1 MKNIFKMTGFCL
13 LLVVILWKTDRI
25 FEVKYGDGIYGM
37 TKFYDLEDHTVDT
50 LVLGSSHAFEDINT
64 GVLWEDYGIA
74 AYVLGGSIQP
84 MWNTYYYLKEA
95 LKTQRPELIVLEA
108 YCTMFDSDYI
118 DDSRIIKN
126 TFAMKWSKNKVDAMK
141 TSVPQERWAEFLLS
155 YIQYHTR
162 YTELSKEDF
171 LKNKGDVRYE
181 NWKGFGCNMA
191 TTAFPAPN
199 VENVTERKPMS
210 EKTEKYYR
218 KTIELA
224 LEHNIPVLVAL
235 SPYAGISES
244 EQAVFNTAG
253 DIAKEYGV
261 NFINYNLL
269 YNDIGIDFSQDAADP
284 GHLNYRGNQ
293 KYTAALGTYIM
304 QHYTVTDRR
313 ENPSYGSWDADAE
326 YIAAAIRNQEF
337 REAATTGE
345 LAEKMQNRNYRL
357 YVSVDDECKANEQ
370 NLPELF
376 EGLQLPYVKDSSF
389 WAVEDVNHITYAG
402 KMDEDAL
409 HQRMDHHDLYISRRF
424 DEDSQSYVQTVTLDR
439 TVYRKVNGGVNIL
452 VYDTVTQSVVDCFGI
467 QAESFH
473 GEVIR

>member
-1 MKNIFKMTGFCL
+1 MHSSLFIFSFDKQVGLFMKNIFKMTGFCL

-224 LEHNIPVLVAL
+224 LKYNIPVLVAL

-284 GHLNYRGNQ
+284 GHLNYR
-293 KYTAALGTYIM
+293 
-304 QHYTVTDRR
+304 
-313 ENPSYGSWDADAE
+313 
-326 YIAAAIRNQEF
+326 
-337 REAATTGE
+337 
-345 LAEKMQNRNYRL
+345 
-357 YVSVDDECKANEQ
+357 
-370 NLPELF
+370 
-376 EGLQLPYVKDSSF
+376 
-389 WAVEDVNHITYAG
+389 
-402 KMDEDAL
+402 
-409 HQRMDHHDLYISRRF
+409 
-424 DEDSQSYVQTVTLDR
+424 
-439 TVYRKVNGGVNIL
+439 
-452 VYDTVTQSVVDCFGI
+452 
-467 QAESFH
+467 
-473 GEVIR
+473 

>member
-1 MKNIFKMTGFCL
+1 
-13 LLVVILWKTDRI
+13 
-25 FEVKYGDGIYGM
+25 M

-126 TFAMKWSKNKVDAMK
+126 TFGMKWSKNKMDAMK

-284 GHLNYRGNQ
+284 GHLNYR
-293 KYTAALGTYIM
+293 
-304 QHYTVTDRR
+304 
-313 ENPSYGSWDADAE
+313 
-326 YIAAAIRNQEF
+326 
-337 REAATTGE
+337 
-345 LAEKMQNRNYRL
+345 
-357 YVSVDDECKANEQ
+357 
-370 NLPELF
+370 
-376 EGLQLPYVKDSSF
+376 
-389 WAVEDVNHITYAG
+389 
-402 KMDEDAL
+402 
-409 HQRMDHHDLYISRRF
+409 
-424 DEDSQSYVQTVTLDR
+424 
-439 TVYRKVNGGVNIL
+439 
-452 VYDTVTQSVVDCFGI
+452 
-467 QAESFH
+467 
-473 GEVIR
+473 